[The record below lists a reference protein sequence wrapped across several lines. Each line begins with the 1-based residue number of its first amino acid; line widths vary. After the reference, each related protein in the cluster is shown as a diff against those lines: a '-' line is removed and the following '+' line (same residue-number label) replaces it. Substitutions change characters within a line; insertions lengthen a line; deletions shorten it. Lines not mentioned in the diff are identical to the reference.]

1 MQIDRQSKSSQHSLN
16 PQPIPPGKTHGLN
29 PQPIPPGKALN
40 PQPIPPGKQIY
51 LENKGNDSPREKKRK
66 TKFKKHDI

>member
-16 PQPIPPGKTHGLN
+16 PQPIPPGKTH
-29 PQPIPPGKALN
+29 ALN

-51 LENKGNDSPREKKRK
+51 LENKGNDSPREKRRK